1 MSVTNI
7 HNDKQ
12 LLQLV
17 AQGDGPAFAELM
29 ERYHA
34 PAFRVVMKLLQDR
47 WAAEDVV
54 QDIFLKVWLSRE
66 TLPEVENFHGWLLT
80 LATHKVYDQVRRYQR
95 ESAHLQRW
103 QKELNITAD
112 TAMSAGRPVSDFE
125 ELVTQAMARLSP
137 KQQRVFTYIKKEG
150 YSRQE
155 TAAIMNISPET
166 VKTHLEQAMR
176 TIRAYCL
183 SRMDTRMVTV
193 LIALIVR
200 ERL

>member
-1 MSVTNI
+1 MTASNI
-7 HNDKQ
+7 HTDKQ

-17 AQGDGPAFAELM
+17 ARGDGPAFAELM

-80 LATHKVYDQVRRYQR
+80 LATHKVYDQVRKYQR
-95 ESAHLQRW
+95 ENAHLQRW
-103 QKELNITAD
+103 QKELNITTD
-112 TAMSAGRPVSDFE
+112 TGRPVSDFE
-125 ELVTQAMARLSP
+125 ELVAQAMSRLSP
-137 KQQRVFTYIKKEG
+137 KQQQVFTYIKKEG

-183 SRMDTRMVTV
+183 SRIDTRMVTV